1 MAGGLLKLRR
11 SSKSS
16 VRWDSEVMEESGLW
30 KERCGRNETESV
42 VEFTK
47 RDTTHEGC
55 FFFINFGGLF

>member
-1 MAGGLLKLRR
+1 
-11 SSKSS
+11 
-16 VRWDSEVMEESGLW
+16 MEESGLW